1 VAGLAGH
8 VRVREYARTFAENDI
23 DFSLL
28 HDLTDQHLKDLGVS
42 SLGHRLKMLRA
53 IGELAGTPAAPGP
66 LPADPKPA
74 PQGTAERRQLTV
86 MFCDVVG
93 STALSAKLDPEDLRA
108 VRFMPVSDG
117 PCPLWWTNPS
127 V

>member
-1 VAGLAGH
+1 MATIPGDPRPRR
-8 VRVREYARTFAENDI
+8 RVWVCGRGPDPPTPQGPRRLLPRASAEDAARYR
-23 DFSLL
+23 
-28 HDLTDQHLKDLGVS
+28 G
-42 SLGHRLKMLRA
+42 
-53 IGELAGTPAAPGP
+53 APGP

-108 VRFMPVSDG
+108 VRFMLVSHG
-117 PCPLWWTNPS
+117 PCPL
-127 V
+127 